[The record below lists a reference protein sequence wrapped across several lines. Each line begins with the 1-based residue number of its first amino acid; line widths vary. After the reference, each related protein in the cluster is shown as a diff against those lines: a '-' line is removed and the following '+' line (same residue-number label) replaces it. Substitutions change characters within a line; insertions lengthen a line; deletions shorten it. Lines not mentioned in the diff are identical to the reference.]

1 MKNLIPFF
9 IPWFLILLSACNS
22 DDDFQ
27 VSGPRISLADSDGRF
42 TVKIGKQLVIEP
54 IIENLTSGSRAQWVD
69 NGEVISTSPVLQ
81 ASWTQPGEHF
91 LTLTVTNSAGSAS
104 AQFYVDVVEKE
115 IPYIS
120 LPFVS
125 SVINVLTGTNWQ
137 IVPEVAAT
145 DVSGFEIMWKVDG
158 ETIGNDLKFSF
169 DANTP
174 GDYKVEV
181 STKNADGSDSKQFT
195 LRVADTLPS
204 SVRFPSQSILQSS
217 TRRYTFADRPV
228 CLVPILD
235 GLAGEHFEW
244 RVDGVKVQCTSSSFT
259 YTPQVPGTVT
269 VSVTVDNQASA
280 SVDVECVADT
290 ELGRMRAKTGSSSA
304 YSDKI
309 YEWIPAPGQFIGC
322 TAAGGMTGEEKTHQ
336 QAIDWAT
343 ARLAAGNYVS
353 LGAFGG
359 YIIVGFDHSIAAT
372 TGAHCFSI
380 GGNAFNNADNTADG
394 SNEPG
399 IVYVSQDVN
408 GNGLPDDEWYELKGS
423 DSFLSTTVRSYAVT
437 YYRPAGPGMN
447 VQWTDN
453 RGGSGTID
461 YLKATHRQ
469 DYYYPAWVTTDSYT
483 LYGTALSPQT
493 SQNTITGNWNNRA
506 FGWGYAD
513 NVGSDNISVGSAG
526 SGLGQAVG
534 FKLDN
539 AVLPDGSPI
548 KLQYVD
554 FVKVQTG
561 VQSKAGGLGEVSTE
575 VTGFKDL
582 SM

>member
-1 MKNLIPFF
+1 MKKAALFF
-9 IPWFLILLSACNS
+9 LSIALTLLSACNS

-27 VSGPRISLADSDGRF
+27 LSGPRISLVDSDGRF

-54 IIENLTSGSRAQWVD
+54 VIDNLTSDARVQWVD
-69 NGEVISTSPVLQ
+69 NGEVISSSSALRTSW
-81 ASWTQPGEHF
+81 AQPGEHF
-91 LTLTVTNSAGSAS
+91 LTLTVTNNAGSAS
-104 AQFYVDVVEKE
+104 AQFYVNVVEKE

-120 LPFVS
+120 LPFAS
-125 SVINVLTGTNWQ
+125 NIINVLTGTKWL

-145 DVSGFEIMWKVDG
+145 DVPGFEIIWKVDG
-158 ETIGNDLKFSF
+158 NVVCQDLKFSF
-169 DANTP
+169 EADTP
-174 GDYKVEV
+174 GDYSVEV
-181 STKNADGSDSKQFT
+181 SAENADGADIKRFT
-195 LRVADTLPS
+195 LRVADTLPA
-204 SVRFPSQSILQSS
+204 SVRFPSQSLLQPS
-217 TRRYTFADRPV
+217 TRRYTFAGRTV
-228 CLVPILD
+228 CLAPQLS
-235 GLAGEHFEW
+235 GLRGEHFEW
-244 RVDGVKVQCTSSSFT
+244 RVDGVKVQCSSATFY
-259 YTPQVPGTVT
+259 YTPQSPGTAT
-269 VSVTVDNQASA
+269 VSVTVDNLATS
-280 SVDVECVADT
+280 SVDVECVSAT
-290 ELGRMRAKTGSSSA
+290 ELERMRAKTGASSQFSN
-304 YSDKI
+304 KI

-322 TAAGGMTGEEKTHQ
+322 TTAGGMTGMEKTHA
-336 QAIDWAT
+336 QALEWA
-343 ARLAAGNYVS
+343 ARRLADGNYVS

-359 YIIVGFDHSIAAT
+359 YIIVGFDHSIPAMS
-372 TGAHCFSI
+372 GANCFSI
-380 GGNAFNNADNTADG
+380 GGNAFNGTDNSSDG

-423 DSFLSTTVRSYAVT
+423 DSFLSTSVRNYAVT

-469 DYYYPAWVTTDSYT
+469 ESYYPDWVSADSYT
-483 LYGTALSPQT
+483 LCGTALSPQT
-493 SQNTITGNWNNRA
+493 SQNTLTGNWNNKA

-513 NVGSDNISVGSAG
+513 NVGSDNIVVGSAG

-534 FKLDN
+534 FKIDN
-539 AVLPDGSPI
+539 AVLPDGTPI
-548 KLQYVD
+548 KLQYID